1 MSDFLILGAGK
12 MGAAVARNL
21 IESGLEHRVTIA
33 DRSPDRLAQAAL
45 SVCDERFTTLTLDV
59 AEGSPSEAAL
69 RDRDVVVGAL
79 PHRYSLAALAA
90 AVRSGVH
97 FVDLVGEWP
106 DRRLEYGAEA
116 QARGITV
123 LSGMGV
129 APGISNVCV
138 GRAVESLDE
147 TDSAF
152 ICVGG
157 IPRNPEPPLNYR
169 VVFAIESVLEA
180 YEREASIIEDGRLQ
194 VVPPLSGVE
203 PIAFPPPFE
212 ALECFYTDGLGSLL
226 HTMRGRI
233 TRELAEKTVRYP
245 GHAHVIEAL
254 KACGLFSRETIEVAG
269 RDVVPRGVLET
280 LLDAKLRLGDEQD
293 VTLLRVVVSGRE
305 GNEPATHVFEMV
317 DHYDPTTNLT
327 SMARTTGFPASVA
340 AQMIA
345 DGTIDEPGVLFP
357 EDLFSGELF
366 EPLMDAL
373 AKRGIVVTHE
383 VRRG

>member
-12 MGAAVARNL
+12 MGAVVARNL
-21 IESGLEHRVTIA
+21 IESGPEHSVTIA
-33 DRSPDRLAQAAL
+33 DRSPDQLAQAAL
-45 SVCDERFTTLTLDV
+45 SVCDERLTTLTLEV
-59 AEGSPSEAAL
+59 AEGLPSEAAL

-79 PHRYSLAALAA
+79 PHRYSLPALAA

-106 DRRLEYGAEA
+106 DRRLECNAEA

-147 TDSAF
+147 TDSAA
-152 ICVGG
+152 IYVGG
-157 IPRNPEPPLNYR
+157 IPRNPRPPLNYR

-203 PIAFPPPFE
+203 PIAFPAPFE

-233 TRELAEKTVRYP
+233 TRELVEKTVRYP
-245 GHAHVIEAL
+245 GHVQVIEVL
-254 KACGLFSRETIEVAG
+254 KACGLFSREAVEVAG
-269 RDVVPRGVLET
+269 RDVVPRRVLERV
-280 LLDAKLRLGDEQD
+280 LDAKLRLGDEQD
-293 VTLLRVVVSGRE
+293 VTLLRVVVSGRK

-317 DHYDPTTNLT
+317 DHYDPTTSLT
-327 SMARTTGFPASVA
+327 SMARTTGFPASIA

-345 DGTIDEPGVLFP
+345 DGTIDERGVLFP

-373 AKRGIVVTHE
+373 AQSGIVVTHE